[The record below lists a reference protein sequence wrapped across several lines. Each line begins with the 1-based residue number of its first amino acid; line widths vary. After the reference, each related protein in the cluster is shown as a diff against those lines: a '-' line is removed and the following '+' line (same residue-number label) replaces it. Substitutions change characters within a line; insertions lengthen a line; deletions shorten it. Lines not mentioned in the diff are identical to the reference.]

1 MLPEK
6 CQLLH
11 GEPTSR
17 QPSDHEGSEEK
28 PALFPSHNNS
38 KQSVKVVDFWQSR
51 LRRAT
56 THMHVTWPHHM
67 TTIELEQGRPAGG
80 SSITQLPDFERVLKG
95 LVSCIIQSHTY
106 AKFPNLINCTLH
118 TKRHRVIAIIS
129 ENRRNSLPPSPR
141 RSWEL
146 GTSNRCLETGA
157 FCGPPSC

>member
-1 MLPEK
+1 MGSRHRDSRAIMKGARKNPLSFPLTITANNPSK
-6 CQLLH
+6 SS
-11 GEPTSR
+11 TSGR
-17 QPSDHEGSEEK
+17 ADAADP
-28 PALFPSHNNS
+28 
-38 KQSVKVVDFWQSR
+38 
-51 LRRAT
+51 AT

>member
-1 MLPEK
+1 MGSRHRDSRAIMKGARKNPLSFPLTITANNPSK
-6 CQLLH
+6 SS
-11 GEPTSR
+11 TSGR
-17 QPSDHEGSEEK
+17 ADATDP
-28 PALFPSHNNS
+28 
-38 KQSVKVVDFWQSR
+38 
-51 LRRAT
+51 AT